1 MKLTN
6 RLSVEQK
13 NSIGTRIVE
22 TVDKRLED
30 ILRRKPEPDMFYSRI
45 AEVFDKRLNTQNNYL
60 KLLSILPTDHPTFR
74 TFLAKITNYSIKD
87 HNGNNLLHVL
97 LNRDMLHTIVQ
108 QGFYRL
114 NLWESDNN
122 MGVKPLDLL
131 LTKLFKDNNKER
143 DEVIVILRYLI
154 NNRILSDYMAK
165 HVADSLLGFY
175 QNTKDR
181 RLLDL
186 LVDLGKKY
194 GKNTVNSVA
203 KEIIKLDVVKNNYQ
217 EYLLWEHYT
226 K

>member
-1 MKLTN
+1 MKLSN
-6 RLSVEQK
+6 RLNVEQK

-45 AEVFDKRLNTQNNYL
+45 AEVFDKHLNTQNNYL

-87 HNGNNLLHVL
+87 HNGNNILHVL

-122 MGVKPLDLL
+122 IGVKPLDLL

-194 GKNTVNSVA
+194 GKNTVNSAA
-203 KEIIKLDVVKNNYQ
+203 KEIIKLDAVKNNYQ
-217 EYLLWEHYT
+217 EYLFWEYYT

>member
-1 MKLTN
+1 MKLSN
-6 RLSVEQK
+6 RLNVEQK

-45 AEVFDKRLNTQNNYL
+45 AEVFDKHLNTQNNYL

-74 TFLAKITNYSIKD
+74 TFLAKITNYSIRD
-87 HNGNNLLHVL
+87 HNGNNILHVL
-97 LNRDMLHTIVQ
+97 LNRDMLHIIVQ

-175 QNTKDR
+175 QNTKDH

-194 GKNTVNSVA
+194 GKNTVNSAA
-203 KEIIKLDVVKNNYQ
+203 KEIIKLDAVKNNYQ
-217 EYLLWEHYT
+217 EYLFWEYYT

>member
-1 MKLTN
+1 MKLSN
-6 RLSVEQK
+6 RLDVEQK

-45 AEVFDKRLNTQNNYL
+45 AEVFDKHLNTQNNYL

-74 TFLAKITNYSIKD
+74 TFLAKITNYSIRD
-87 HNGNNLLHVL
+87 HNGNNILHVL

-175 QNTKDR
+175 QNTKDH

-194 GKNTVNSVA
+194 GKNTVNSAA
-203 KEIIKLDVVKNNYQ
+203 KEIIKLDAVKNNYQ
-217 EYLLWEHYT
+217 EYLFWEYYT